1 MQAHP
6 LGTRKGFSDH
16 FSWHSLQGNY
26 TESNLLSY
34 LKCTWVSRHSK
45 LYVNIGMES
54 PSLHS
59 FWVISICAFGWETI
73 SEIGEGLKMW
83 IYILSVPNIY
93 FKMWLLF
100 LWGFWYF
107 DVLCGRVELYWWNI
121 SWLIKKSQLVVFPI
135 FFSHW
140 SSGVSTSAW

>member
-1 MQAHP
+1 
-6 LGTRKGFSDH
+6 
-16 FSWHSLQGNY
+16 
-26 TESNLLSY
+26 
-34 LKCTWVSRHSK
+34 
-45 LYVNIGMES
+45 MES

-93 FKMWLLF
+93 FKCGSYFYGVFGILMSYVEELSCIGETFHGWL
-100 LWGFWYF
+100 
-107 DVLCGRVELYWWNI
+107 
-121 SWLIKKSQLVVFPI
+121 KKSQLVVFPI